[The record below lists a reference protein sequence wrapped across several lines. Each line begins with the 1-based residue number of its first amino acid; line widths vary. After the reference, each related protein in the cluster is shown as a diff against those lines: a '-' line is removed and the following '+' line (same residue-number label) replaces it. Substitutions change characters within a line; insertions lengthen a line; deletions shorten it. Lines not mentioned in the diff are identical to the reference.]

1 MTNREAPP
9 LQQLYVICFRELIA
23 WQFPFGDSLLFSDE
37 LLNSDGL
44 VERSVEFNV
53 CFRNSTVG
61 LGDMFFEFC
70 LALLKEH

>member
-1 MTNREAPP
+1 MTN
-9 LQQLYVICFRELIA
+9 LFNLSNA
-23 WQFPFGDSLLFSDE
+23 WFGEYIPSLFSDE

-53 CFRNSTVG
+53 CSRNSTVG